1 LKKTEF
7 VAGSQDKKL
16 LEKAEKELQT
26 EFIPDLYDKAME
38 QMFDQKYYNDD
49 ADGGDIAE
57 QQDIDLKLLK
67 DQVDNLGVIKAEDQE
82 EDEFVSDI
90 DEQASEKEM
99 IAKQKEK
106 KQEKYEKQ
114 MATSLK
120 KQIDD
125 KEKEEGFEQWFAC
138 D

>member
-1 LKKTEF
+1 
-7 VAGSQDKKL
+7 
-16 LEKAEKELQT
+16 
-26 EFIPDLYDKAME
+26 ME